1 MKTDVNYAE
10 LECKVFTLISDM
22 CNGNYANIDSV
33 GTVGVTVGNVRYIV
47 NYCIG
52 VNGDIKIKDY
62 KPIN

>member
-22 CNGNYANIDSV
+22 CNGNYANIDPV
-33 GTVGVTVGNVRYIV
+33 GTVVVTVSNISYIV

-52 VNGDIKIKDY
+52 VNGNIKIIDY